1 MSFYQFRGNQL
12 IIVNVYRIG
21 YVQGGNF
28 LPPFLH
34 NSFFGDFSHCYIEMH
49 PQVCKRSR
57 HDARV
62 LRLTWVIDR
71 TSITLLNYYF
81 TYKINNFHCKNH
93 IVTLY
98 HVFAAFLAQSFHNEF
113 GLCWQLGEWFGFT
126 IARLYIYFLK
136 HFSNLNLE
144 SQEDLLKTE
153 GRSQQE
159 GWGAL
164 HAPGT

>member
-49 PQVCKRSR
+49 PQVCKRSL

-62 LRLTWVIDR
+62 LCLTWVIDR

-81 TYKINNFHCKNH
+81 TYKINNFSLQKSYCNSESCVCSFSRS
-93 IVTLY
+93 IVPY
-98 HVFAAFLAQSFHNEF
+98 RIWSVLAI
-113 GLCWQLGEWFGFT
+113 GRMIWFYNCSV
-126 IARLYIYFLK
+126 IYIL
-136 HFSNLNLE
+136 S
-144 SQEDLLKTE
+144 KTF
-153 GRSQQE
+153 Q
-159 GWGAL
+159 
-164 HAPGT
+164 